1 MFVYLGLGHF
11 QLNFKKVCC
20 SSFYKMWLVDK
31 TLVLMTPSRP
41 IRSKINNSAIFVRVR
56 FPVLVKKYLEILI
69 GYHCINTSSDWLF
82 WLPRKQDV
90 NQLYRPCVP
99 SQVGAMLKP
108 FLPQLQTTFIKAL
121 NDPNRE
127 VRVRAAS
134 ALQKLI
140 KLHTRVDP
148 LFTELHNG
156 VKNTEDNTIRFV
168 GPPAYLNDKLFFN

>member
-1 MFVYLGLGHF
+1 MCLLFVFLL
-11 QLNFKKVCC
+11 
-20 SSFYKMWLVDK
+20 SFY
-31 TLVLMTPSRP
+31 
-41 IRSKINNSAIFVRVR
+41 
-56 FPVLVKKYLEILI
+56 
-69 GYHCINTSSDWLF
+69 C
-82 WLPRKQDV
+82 
-90 NQLYRPCVP
+90 PCVP

-156 VKNTEDNTIRFV
+156 VKNTEDNTIRFCR
-168 GPPAYLNDKLFFN
+168 ATSLLK

>member
-1 MFVYLGLGHF
+1 MAVLIA
-11 QLNFKKVCC
+11 
-20 SSFYKMWLVDK
+20 SS
-31 TLVLMTPSRP
+31 S
-41 IRSKINNSAIFVRVR
+41 I
-56 FPVLVKKYLEILI
+56 IL
-69 GYHCINTSSDWLF
+69 
-82 WLPRKQDV
+82 KQDV

-108 FLPQLQTTFIKAL
+108 FLPQLQTTLIKAL

-134 ALQKLI
+134 APQKLI

-156 VKNTEDNTIRFV
+156 VKSIEDNTIRFV
-168 GPPAYLNDKLFFN
+168 GLSAY

>member
-1 MFVYLGLGHF
+1 MAVLIA
-11 QLNFKKVCC
+11 
-20 SSFYKMWLVDK
+20 SS
-31 TLVLMTPSRP
+31 S
-41 IRSKINNSAIFVRVR
+41 I
-56 FPVLVKKYLEILI
+56 IL
-69 GYHCINTSSDWLF
+69 
-82 WLPRKQDV
+82 KQDV
-90 NQLYRPCVP
+90 NQLYLPCFP

-168 GPPAYLNDKLFFN
+168 GLPAY